1 MDVRVNLLAL
11 ETTTAHV
18 YYLYSTFVLLLHQD
32 VLRLQVAVNDVE
44 LVEEVERLQDL
55 DGESADQV
63 QRKTG
68 KVGLLDELVQV
79 FAEDFELEA
88 SVPSEDE
95 RALET
100 DYIVTQFW
108 VMQYR
113 SLQYFNL
120 YFGLH
125 CELLLIF
132 DNLQRNGFL
141 LLVIISLIHPSERSF
156 AQQRNDLILVGNGIS
171 NGDLW
176 IAFSISEIV
185 KRRYPSCS
193 DVKDLILLHFLSL
206 KTCKLLLDALP
217 WRIVDYRLGVEHLL
231 ILPLF
236 LTLIFEE
243 IVPFGRDFLAVTA
256 APDQYLIDALFFLG
270 RVGGLRDLSY
280 LTSYLF
286 SVDAIGVGAF
296 AGDAFEV
303 ERVLGFAKQE
313 GVFEV
318 EQLED
323 WYFGLSF
330 STLMM
335 IYEDLP
341 SDLMGLPPH

>member
-1 MDVRVNLLAL
+1 MDVRVDLLAL
-11 ETTTAHV
+11 ETAAAHV
-18 YYLYSTFVLLLHQD
+18 YHLYSTFVLLLHQD

-100 DYIVTQFW
+100 DDIVTQFW

-141 LLVIISLIHPSERSF
+141 LLVIISLIHPSE
-156 AQQRNDLILVGNGIS
+156 
-171 NGDLW
+171 
-176 IAFSISEIV
+176 
-185 KRRYPSCS
+185 
-193 DVKDLILLHFLSL
+193 
-206 KTCKLLLDALP
+206 
-217 WRIVDYRLGVEHLL
+217 
-231 ILPLF
+231 
-236 LTLIFEE
+236 
-243 IVPFGRDFLAVTA
+243 
-256 APDQYLIDALFFLG
+256 
-270 RVGGLRDLSY
+270 
-280 LTSYLF
+280 
-286 SVDAIGVGAF
+286 
-296 AGDAFEV
+296 
-303 ERVLGFAKQE
+303 
-313 GVFEV
+313 
-318 EQLED
+318 
-323 WYFGLSF
+323 
-330 STLMM
+330 
-335 IYEDLP
+335 
-341 SDLMGLPPH
+341 